1 MTRAQWLTEEE
12 ERLIRVRDE
21 IDSILGVHA
30 AHCPKCGP
38 ESLLGC
44 DITGS
49 LSVAKDY
56 LVDKALRINQGR
68 QDEEQPMP
76 VYRPQVAG

>member
-1 MTRAQWLTEEE
+1 MTRAQWLIEEE

-21 IDSILGVHA
+21 IESILGVHA
-30 AHCPKCGP
+30 AHCQKCGP

-49 LSVAKDY
+49 LSVAKSY
-56 LVDKALRINQGR
+56 LVEKALMLNQSR
-68 QDEEQPMP
+68 QDEERPMP

>member
-1 MTRAQWLTEEE
+1 MTRAQWLVEEE

-21 IDSILGVHA
+21 IESILGVHA

-49 LSVAKDY
+49 LSVAKSY
-56 LVDKALRINQGR
+56 LVEKALMLNQSR

-76 VYRPQVAG
+76 HYAPVVQ

>member
-1 MTRAQWLTEEE
+1 MTRAQWLIEEE

-21 IDSILGVHA
+21 IESILGVHS
-30 AHCPKCGP
+30 AHCEKCGP

-49 LSVAKDY
+49 LWVAKSY
-56 LVDKALRINQGR
+56 LIDKALILNQTR
-68 QDEEQPMP
+68 QDGEQPLP
-76 VYRPQVAG
+76 VYSPVKL

>member
-1 MTRAQWLTEEE
+1 MTRSQWLVEEE

-38 ESLLGC
+38 ERYEPPCTEAASLLK
-44 DITGS
+44 
-49 LSVAKDY
+49 AKGY
-56 LVDKALRINQGR
+56 LGTAVVINQGR

-76 VYRPQVAG
+76 VYRPVVAG